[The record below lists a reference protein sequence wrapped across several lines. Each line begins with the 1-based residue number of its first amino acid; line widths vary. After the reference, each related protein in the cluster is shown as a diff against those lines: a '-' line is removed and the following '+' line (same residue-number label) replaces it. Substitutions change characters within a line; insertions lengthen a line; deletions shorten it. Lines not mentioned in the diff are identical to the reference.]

1 MFVIV
6 ARDGADKAFD
16 FFSNTTSG
24 KKYIKELIARSD
36 DPEIRSV
43 LENSDDLLK
52 YLKSTEYEIG
62 RLQGNATRRIL
73 RDGQE
78 ITEEQAR
85 ELLIDSSGKI
95 NFPDYE
101 VDLSVGAAKVR
112 EFIANG
118 GFIDGDDYLELAQK
132 YSVLSAKTEKYFGK
146 FYDRIK
152 KVFDEDIRQLDL
164 GPRVQAF
171 NNNPYLTPGG
181 QPIDTALSKWDDVLG
196 AGYSNLLAKPSD
208 YLNRDPMFRWS
219 FYTLATDLIPFMT
232 EEVKKEFIVGAKTW
246 IDGSDLYDDILRLS
260 KLPAEENSIVTL
272 EQAETLLKYK
282 AMDEVKNLLYASSDR
297 HVLSDVM
304 ASYVPFPEIWQ
315 EVIKTWGKLL
325 VENPQKFNRTRIG
338 IDRGKE
344 AKPWDT
350 DNAFFTSDPV
360 TGELLFNYVDVMHM
374 MTFGLTAIPGA
385 FGFSPL
391 QTGLLGENLEDDGV
405 RVKPYGFLEGLNL
418 ISANGFSPG
427 FGPILTFPF
436 KILTK
441 IATVPKVI
449 SNFVLGNFEAP
460 GSQPNLIDELP
471 AWAKGFMRAVP
482 FTQEATEEINASYSK
497 TVMDIFTLYYYA
509 GKWTPDDEQS
519 IKVAMQEAERAA
531 AIHWLV
537 RGTAQAAFPTA
548 IQPRYEIKDK
558 NGVWWTMQVL
568 GQKYQQMLEANQ
580 FDYYLTT
587 QQFTQKFGMNPIPMR
602 QSSTVKKGRFPV
614 KKDSYAFWQLN
625 ENKELLERKPYTA
638 IHLMPDRVDDEFSL
652 PAFMAG
658 GEVLDPNAYARAV
671 NQSLLQFELE
681 NYKEEL
687 NADKTLTTKARNEM
701 YSSYKAKKQDEY
713 GVIAYGRLGDAVEQ
727 ADKYQI
733 IQELRDWENEP
744 LLRESPAFPPLQKF
758 LKEYDRAIDVVL
770 NGGEFRGVTVQ
781 SGGIPNKTAATL
793 SGTSGNISSIRTE
806 LDAYARELALQYEDT
821 EWISIYLSSFWKELD
836 NRRYIK

>member
-1 MFVIV
+1 M
-6 ARDGADKAFD
+6 
-16 FFSNTTSG
+16 
-24 KKYIKELIARSD
+24 
-36 DPEIRSV
+36 
-43 LENSDDLLK
+43 
-52 YLKSTEYEIG
+52 
-62 RLQGNATRRIL
+62 
-73 RDGQE
+73 
-78 ITEEQAR
+78 
-85 ELLIDSSGKI
+85 
-95 NFPDYE
+95 
-101 VDLSVGAAKVR
+101 
-112 EFIANG
+112 
-118 GFIDGDDYLELAQK
+118 
-132 YSVLSAKTEKYFGK
+132 
-146 FYDRIK
+146 
-152 KVFDEDIRQLDL
+152 
-164 GPRVQAF
+164 
-171 NNNPYLTPGG
+171 
-181 QPIDTALSKWDDVLG
+181 
-196 AGYSNLLAKPSD
+196 
-208 YLNRDPMFRWS
+208 
-219 FYTLATDLIPFMT
+219 
-232 EEVKKEFIVGAKTW
+232 
-246 IDGSDLYDDILRLS
+246 
-260 KLPAEENSIVTL
+260 
-272 EQAETLLKYK
+272 
-282 AMDEVKNLLYASSDR
+282 
-297 HVLSDVM
+297 
-304 ASYVPFPEIWQ
+304 
-315 EVIKTWGKLL
+315 
-325 VENPQKFNRTRIG
+325 
-338 IDRGKE
+338 
-344 AKPWDT
+344 
-350 DNAFFTSDPV
+350 
-360 TGELLFNYVDVMHM
+360 
-374 MTFGLTAIPGA
+374 
-385 FGFSPL
+385 
-391 QTGLLGENLEDDGV
+391 
-405 RVKPYGFLEGLNL
+405 EGLNL

-427 FGPILTFPF
+427 VGPILTFPF

-449 SNFVLGNFEAP
+449 SNFILGNFEAP
-460 GSQPNLIDELP
+460 GTQPNIIDELP
-471 AWAKGFMRAVP
+471 AWMKGFFRAIP
-482 FTQEATEEINASYSK
+482 LTQEATEEINASYSK
-497 TVMDIFTLYYYA
+497 SVMDIFTLYYYA

-558 NGVWWTMQVL
+558 NGAWWTIQVL

-587 QQFTQKFGMNPIPMR
+587 QQFTQKFGMNPIPLR

-793 SGTSGNISSIRTE
+793 AGTSGNISSIRTE